1 MYTRDPIGSKKGSYK
16 QTNRTTQVWKFC
28 HLFQKSEMKMGYN
41 ENESEC
47 WLQLR
52 QSRLSSPDGAL
63 VETASVAPPPP
74 WQHPHRQPRG
84 LAAAGKMIEVS
95 RKI

>member
-63 VETASVAPPPP
+63 PRQRLWLRRLLGNTHTANHVVWPLLET
-74 WQHPHRQPRG
+74 W
-84 LAAAGKMIEVS
+84 
-95 RKI
+95 